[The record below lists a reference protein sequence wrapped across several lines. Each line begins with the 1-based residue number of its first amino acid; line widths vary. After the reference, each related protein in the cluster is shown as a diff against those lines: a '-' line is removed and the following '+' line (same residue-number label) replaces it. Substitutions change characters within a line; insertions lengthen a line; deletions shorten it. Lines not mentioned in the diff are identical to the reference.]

1 MLGLSGGNMFVALK
15 LLDDVFG
22 HQNVKG
28 AFVVIPIQFDPAVE
42 IAHPILGQCIL
53 GFESFDE
60 MINVFL
66 ALIFDSKIID
76 NKGEG
81 DRL

>member
-1 MLGLSGGNMFVALK
+1 MFVALK
-15 LLDDVFG
+15 LLDDVSG
-22 HQNVKG
+22 HQNVEG

-42 IAHPILGQCIL
+42 ITRPILGECIL

-66 ALIFDSKIID
+66 ALIFDYKII
-76 NKGEG
+76 NNEGEG
-81 DRL
+81 DRS